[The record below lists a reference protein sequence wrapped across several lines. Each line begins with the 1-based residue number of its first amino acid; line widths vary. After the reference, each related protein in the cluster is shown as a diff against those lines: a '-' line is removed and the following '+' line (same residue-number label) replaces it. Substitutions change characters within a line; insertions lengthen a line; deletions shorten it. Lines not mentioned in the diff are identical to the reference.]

1 MDGEKFYFHPK
12 TEAVLSSD
20 EIEII
25 KTEYEKVVS
34 NEGFKGDLQK
44 YISNVWF
51 SDDDKSIKKDEKLYP
66 KLDGGTKEQIK
77 HDQMINNKVREWDGK
92 VKEEKGIKILESK
105 NKKTIE
111 KHKGH
116 QSSSSSSE
124 DEADAYSSS
133 SSSDDENVPVIGS
146 KVLQTNQKKADYS
159 SSDDENLEVIKSKYR
174 ITKKIQKENDCH
186 SDCDSENENC
196 EEVNESKGKKKVT
209 IAKGITVDFGNNK
222 KVKIPQDNTKKP
234 SIDMDNIN
242 YHIGRMTIGSKK
254 KEEES
259 DDDDENPAPWIQQL
273 NEWSSDQRK
282 NESNNKSSK
291 KVVSKEKER
300 TSEIFSSSGANS
312 NRILK
317 KSSMITASK
326 ALKSYVSY
334 SKLKDVNDFLK
345 LKNELEF
352 VSTLVDEKNGSFKKT
367 SKPFEFVNFSK
378 ISNLDKG
385 STIKLLNAIN
395 SMLISTQGNDKSDLK
410 TILKLIQKESNSSSI
425 SKKENSLVVQKE
437 SVSIETKQEGDSAI
451 KFFIK
456 INKDATIM
464 NQFSALYYAIEIEF
478 NLFYEKW
485 ISYSGYLMPVFQKL
499 ANDLYNDFKSNNK
512 KDKEEKN
519 YKLLKTMLN
528 MFDWFGRSINE
539 NTRMNREFLS
549 KNYNLKTAFYS
560 DVIALKESIKNK
572 FGTQIGHKIE
582 KNIFDVI
589 SKNDEINQK
598 KIEGFF
604 DYFGNTFVNKLK
616 SLIKE
621 ATTKNIKYQN
631 LISDIVLS
639 IINARESDETKMML
653 VVCLLNFPVIC
664 HKYIIE
670 EKVLPC
676 LVGVGGDIS
685 SQQADSIFS
694 TSYFE
699 SIYFNKD
706 EF

>member
-1 MDGEKFYFHPK
+1 M
-12 TEAVLSSD
+12 
-20 EIEII
+20 
-25 KTEYEKVVS
+25 
-34 NEGFKGDLQK
+34 
-44 YISNVWF
+44 
-51 SDDDKSIKKDEKLYP
+51 
-66 KLDGGTKEQIK
+66 
-77 HDQMINNKVREWDGK
+77 
-92 VKEEKGIKILESK
+92 
-105 NKKTIE
+105 
-111 KHKGH
+111 
-116 QSSSSSSE
+116 
-124 DEADAYSSS
+124 
-133 SSSDDENVPVIGS
+133 
-146 KVLQTNQKKADYS
+146 NQ
-159 SSDDENLEVIKSKYR
+159 
-174 ITKKIQKENDCH
+174 
-186 SDCDSENENC
+186 
-196 EEVNESKGKKKVT
+196 KGKKKVT

-598 KIEGFF
+598 K
-604 DYFGNTFVNKLK
+604 
-616 SLIKE
+616 
-621 ATTKNIKYQN
+621 
-631 LISDIVLS
+631 
-639 IINARESDETKMML
+639 
-653 VVCLLNFPVIC
+653 
-664 HKYIIE
+664 
-670 EKVLPC
+670 
-676 LVGVGGDIS
+676 
-685 SQQADSIFS
+685 
-694 TSYFE
+694 
-699 SIYFNKD
+699 
-706 EF
+706 